1 MLTQTSALVGI
12 FVKHLFYRLDSSYY
26 LKIWLGIQTL
36 VTLIPPVNKGIICTW
51 CSPVVFRLTPE
62 DRLGVS
68 PIVGRC
74 PGK

>member
-1 MLTQTSALVGI
+1 MLIQTSALVGI
-12 FVKHLFYRLDSSYY
+12 FVKHQCYDLDSSYY

-36 VTLIPPVNKGIICTW
+36 VTLILPVKKGIICTW
-51 CSPVVFRLTPE
+51 CSPAVFRLTPE
-62 DRLGVS
+62 DRPGVS